1 MLNVQVIGNLGSD
14 AVIREFNGK
23 KYVAFSV
30 THEKFTKD
38 SQGNKVKVPVWV
50 SVLWYGEGGNVFPL
64 LKSGVKVFVH
74 GREDV
79 KMYDD
84 KAGNKQIAINVEASE
99 VFLCG
104 MKGEGNQQAAPAQ
117 SNSTAAPT
125 PTSSDNP
132 ADDLPF

>member
-1 MLNVQVIGNLGSD
+1 MFKLLETLVPMPLSENLTAKVCSL
-14 AVIREFNGK
+14 
-23 KYVAFSV
+23 FSCTRKIHKRQSRKQSKSPRLDFRSLV
-30 THEKFTKD
+30 RRRWKCL
-38 SQGNKVKVPVWV
+38 SP
-50 SVLWYGEGGNVFPL
+50 

>member
-30 THEKFTKD
+30 AHEKFTKD
-38 SQGNKVKVPVWV
+38 SQGNKVKVPVWI

-117 SNSTAAPT
+117 SNSTEAPT